1 MLSAL
6 TEPTEGASVGI
17 KGVDHI
23 VVRVR
28 DLDAAVES
36 YRKIFDMEPR
46 RTSSDALK
54 AQQAFFDLDN
64 GTAVELIMPTDPAS
78 PLAGPLEKRGEG
90 IHSIA
95 FAVDDRKKTAAGLAA
110 REVRTIGDA
119 FVHPGAAHGVLLQ
132 LLDG

>member
-1 MLSAL
+1 MA
-6 TEPTEGASVGI
+6 I

-28 DLDAAVES
+28 DLDAAIAA
-36 YRKIFDMEPR
+36 YRKILDVEPR
-46 RTSSDALK
+46 RESSAALK
-54 AQQAFFDLDN
+54 AELAFFDLPN
-64 GTAVELIMPTDPAS
+64 GTFVELAMPTDAAS

-95 FAVDDRKKTAAGLAA
+95 FAVDDRAKTAGELQG
-110 REVRTIGDA
+110 RDVRMLGDT

-132 LLDG
+132 LSGR

>member
-1 MLSAL
+1 M
-6 TEPTEGASVGI
+6 GI
-17 KGVDHI
+17 KGIDHI
-23 VVRVR
+23 VVRVK
-28 DLDAAVES
+28 DLEAAVEA
-36 YRKIFDMEPR
+36 YRKILDMEPR

-54 AQQAFFDLDN
+54 AEQAFFDLPN

-95 FAVDDRKKTAAGLAA
+95 FAVDDRKKTAADMAG
-110 REVRTIGDA
+110 RDVRMLGEA
-119 FVHPGAAHGVLLQ
+119 FVHPGAAHGVLVQ

>member
-1 MLSAL
+1 MA
-6 TEPTEGASVGI
+6 I
-17 KGVDHI
+17 NGVDHI

-28 DLDAAVES
+28 DLDAAIAS

-46 RTSSDALK
+46 RESSAALK
-54 AQQAFFDLDN
+54 AELAFFDLAN
-64 GTAVELIMPTDPAS
+64 GTSVELAMPTDAAS

-95 FAVDDRKKTAAGLAA
+95 FAVGDRRKTASELAG
-110 REVRTIGDA
+110 RDVRMIGDA

-132 LLDG
+132 LSEK

>member
-1 MLSAL
+1 M
-6 TEPTEGASVGI
+6 GI
-17 KGVDHI
+17 NGVDHI

-28 DLDAAVES
+28 DLDAAIAS

-46 RTSSDALK
+46 RESSDALK
-54 AQQAFFDLDN
+54 AELAFFDLPN
-64 GTAVELIMPTDPAS
+64 GTSVELAMPTDAAS

-95 FAVDDRKKTAAGLAA
+95 FSVDDRRKSAGELEA
-110 REVRTIGDA
+110 RGVRLIGDA

-132 LLDG
+132 LSVK